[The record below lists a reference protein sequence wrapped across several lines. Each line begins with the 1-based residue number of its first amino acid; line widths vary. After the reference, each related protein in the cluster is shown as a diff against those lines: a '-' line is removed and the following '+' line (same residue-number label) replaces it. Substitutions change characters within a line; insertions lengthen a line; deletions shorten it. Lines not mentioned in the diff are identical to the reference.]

1 MLLRNIYYI
10 FIKFFSLKTCCYN
23 EIRNSYSFAKI
34 GRVMIRQSDRDY
46 VRLNKFSFSS
56 SMNGPILRKIES
68 ILEKYV
74 IDNLY
79 QYQLLNLA
87 RGLLRNI
94 SKITLQN
101 YNYKHYSL
109 IIIYSIVP
117 AKFFF
122 FWKKSVRKN
131 LSKFTQNDQI
141 VDIKNHISETYHAT
155 YPHNHIF
162 TYKI

>member
-1 MLLRNIYYI
+1 
-10 FIKFFSLKTCCYN
+10 
-23 EIRNSYSFAKI
+23 
-34 GRVMIRQSDRDY
+34 
-46 VRLNKFSFSS
+46 
-56 SMNGPILRKIES
+56 MNGPILRKIES

-87 RGLLRNI
+87 RGLLKNI

-122 FWKKSVRKN
+122 WKKSVRKN
-131 LSKFTQNDQI
+131 LSKFT
-141 VDIKNHISETYHAT
+141 
-155 YPHNHIF
+155 
-162 TYKI
+162 

>member
-1 MLLRNIYYI
+1 
-10 FIKFFSLKTCCYN
+10 
-23 EIRNSYSFAKI
+23 
-34 GRVMIRQSDRDY
+34 
-46 VRLNKFSFSS
+46 
-56 SMNGPILRKIES
+56 MNGPILRKIES

-122 FWKKSVRKN
+122 GKNPYEKIYQNSLRTIKS
-131 LSKFTQNDQI
+131 LI
-141 VDIKNHISETYHAT
+141 LKNHISEAYHAT

-162 TYKI
+162 TKFEKQQRLKIAWTKFYVSKIQENI

>member
-1 MLLRNIYYI
+1 M
-10 FIKFFSLKTCCYN
+10 
-23 EIRNSYSFAKI
+23 
-34 GRVMIRQSDRDY
+34 
-46 VRLNKFSFSS
+46 RLNKFSFSS

-87 RGLLRNI
+87 RGLLKNI
-94 SKITLQN
+94 CKITLQN

-122 FWKKSVRKN
+122 LEKIRTKKS
-131 LSKFTQNDQI
+131 
-141 VDIKNHISETYHAT
+141 IKIHLERSNR
-155 YPHNHIF
+155 
-162 TYKI
+162 

>member
-87 RGLLRNI
+87 RGLLKNI
-94 SKITLQN
+94 CKITLQN

-122 FWKKSVRKN
+122 WKKSVRKN

-141 VDIKNHISETYHAT
+141 VDIEK
-155 YPHNHIF
+155 PHKRSLSRNVSA
-162 TYKI
+162 